1 MSHPLDS
8 FFSPASIALIGASR
22 DHEKIPGRLL
32 AMLRKNE
39 YPGKIYPV
47 NPNYAE
53 IDGLACYKS
62 IAEIGA
68 PIDLAVVIIPAR
80 AVLPALEQ
88 CAVAGVKNA
97 VIISSGFAEEGGDSA
112 AMQDAIAA
120 LAKRTGMRISGPNAE
135 GFFSQMQ
142 RVAATFSPAVDVKP
156 GVVPLIATQR
166 RIGIVAQ
173 SGGIGFAYYHRARA
187 LGVAVSYVVSAGN
200 ESDLGAGEF
209 LDYLVQDSSTDV
221 ILLFI
226 EGIRDV
232 DKFLAA
238 ARRAAEVK
246 KPVIVT
252 KVGRSGAGQRAAASH
267 TASMAG
273 WSAAY
278 DAVFAKYGFIVSN
291 DLDEALTI
299 AAVLASNPLPKGDR
313 VAVVTVS
320 GGAGIWGADAVAL
333 RGLQVPELS
342 EPVQAEIKT
351 LMPSYGTARN
361 PIDVTAQGVTSG
373 GLQKSVDLLTASDEV
388 DAILVV
394 LSLSSEMRK
403 PFREEELTPVLAAQH
418 KPVLFYSYT
427 VPSDFA
433 RRELAKSGVVVLSGL
448 SHAGVAMRQLVDY
461 ARFELPKPADEARL
475 PSRDLSAHL
484 TSPVLSEADSK
495 ALLRA
500 AGIALPDE
508 VLVKDKAGL
517 DEAVARV
524 GFPLVMKIQSP
535 DIAHKSEIGGVRV
548 NIAAK
553 GEVFLA
559 FEALLG
565 NARKHR
571 PEAVIQGV
579 LVGPMAKQ
587 GVEIIVGT
595 MTDETFGPMVM
606 VGLGGITT
614 ELFRDVVYRPA
625 PVSAEEAGGDAQGF
639 EGGAIAE
646 RFSRSGEGGRRGAVA
661 IDRRHLRAR
670 RAAREGDRGD
680 RAQPGAGA
688 RRRAGRDDRGCA
700 GGGARLN
707 PLPLWERVARRG
719 AARRVRGSLRAHIC
733 ERGICGEIPLIRR
746 FAPPSPT
753 RGEGRRGH
761 RPLKFAARRSSV
773 ALTPSLKSSV
783 ARRRV
788 CSASSWLVA
797 AMTRSA
803 RLARIVARVDSKPSG
818 EHSAISPASF
828 SAADFTWSCGT
839 SSLARPHLTA
849 SSPVTRRLV

>member
-1 MSHPLDS
+1 MPHPLDS
-8 FFSPASIALIGASR
+8 FFAPASIALIGASR

-32 AMLRKNE
+32 SLLRKNE
-39 YPGKIYPV
+39 YPGHIYPV
-47 NPNYAE
+47 NPNYPD
-53 IDGLACYKS
+53 IDGLRCYKS
-62 IAEIGA
+62 VAEIGA
-68 PIDLAVVIIPAR
+68 PIDLAVIIIPAR

-88 CAVAGVKNA
+88 CAAVGVKNA

-112 AMQDAIAA
+112 AMQDAIAG

-156 GVVPLIATQR
+156 GVVPLVATTR

-173 SGGIGFAYYHRARA
+173 SGGIGFAYYHRAKA

-209 LDYLVQDSSTDV
+209 LDYMVQDASTDV

-232 DKFLAA
+232 EKFLKA
-238 ARRAAEVK
+238 ARRAAELK

-252 KVGRSGAGQRAAASH
+252 KVGRSGAGMRAAASH

-342 EPVQAEIKT
+342 ESIQAGIKT
-351 LMPSYGTARN
+351 LMPSYGSARN

-394 LSLSSEMRK
+394 LSLSSEVRMPFKEAELK
-403 PFREEELTPVLAAQH
+403 PALSAQH
-418 KPVLFYSYT
+418 MPVVFYSYT
-427 VPSDFA
+427 LPSEFA

-448 SHAGVAMRQLVDY
+448 AHVGVALRQLVDY
-461 ARFELPKPADEARL
+461 AKFALPKPADDSRL
-475 PSRDLSAHL
+475 PARDLSAHL

-508 VLVKDKAGL
+508 VLVTDKSGL
-517 DEAVARV
+517 DEAISRV
-524 GFPLVMKIQSP
+524 GFPLAMKIQSP
-535 DIAHKSEIGGVRV
+535 DIAHKSEVGGVRV
-548 NIAAK
+548 NITTK
-553 GEVFLA
+553 GDVFLA
-559 FEALLG
+559 FEALLN
-565 NARKHR
+565 NARRHR
-571 PEAVIQGV
+571 PGADIQGV
-579 LVGPMAKQ
+579 LLAPMAKK

-595 MTDETFGPMVM
+595 MMDATFGPMVM

-625 PVSAEEAGGDAQGF
+625 PVSAEEAGAMLAGLKAAPLLNGF
-639 EGGAIAE
+639 
-646 RFSRSGEGGRRGAVA
+646 
-661 IDRRHLRAR
+661 
-670 RAAREGDRGD
+670 
-680 RAQPGAGA
+680 
-688 RRRAGRDDRGCA
+688 
-700 GGGARLN
+700 
-707 PLPLWERVARRG
+707 RG
-719 AARRVRGSLRAHIC
+719 AAKADVGALARLIADVSVLAARHAR
-733 ERGICGEIPLIRR
+733 EIAEIELNPVLVH
-746 FAPPSPT
+746 
-753 RGEGRRGH
+753 GEGQG
-761 RPLKFAARRSSV
+761 LTIV
-773 ALTPSLKSSV
+773 DALVVGRK
-783 ARRRV
+783 
-788 CSASSWLVA
+788 
-797 AMTRSA
+797 
-803 RLARIVARVDSKPSG
+803 
-818 EHSAISPASF
+818 
-828 SAADFTWSCGT
+828 
-839 SSLARPHLTA
+839 
-849 SSPVTRRLV
+849 